1 MIELPDADRL
11 AALNDAE
18 LADFPRMALI
28 EREFDHPRI
37 DDVAAATRAALGD
50 VSNLESLPDG
60 AEVGITAGSRGIHDM
75 PDMLRAI
82 VDELDARGFDPVVFP
97 AMGSHGGATAAG
109 QREALASLGV
119 TEASMGCEIRS
130 SMDVTAVAEDSAGR
144 PVFAARDAMAA
155 DAVLLVNRV
164 KAHTDFSGRYESGL
178 CKMAVIGLGKQRGA
192 ESAHNVALPTSFRE
206 VIPER
211 AALLFEHAPVVGG
224 VALVENA
231 HDRAAHV
238 EGLDVEEIPD
248 REPELLARSKE
259 LLPTLPVDDLDLLV
273 LDAIGKDVSGTG
285 MDTNVVGRI
294 RMHGEPEI
302 DAPAITRIHVR
313 SITDASHGNGIGLGL
328 ADYAH
333 RRAVERLDLT
343 DTYVNVVTSGEP
355 GRANI
360 PLVVPTDELALL
372 LAVSTTGVSDPGE
385 LRVIRAP
392 NTLDL
397 GRMIVS
403 EPVLAEIGHREDVT
417 VRSEFDLTVED
428 GDLPEEPYG

>member
-1 MIELPDADRL
+1 MIEAPDADRL

-18 LADFPRMALI
+18 LSDFPRMALI
-28 EREFDHPRI
+28 ERGFDHPRI
-37 DDVAAATRAALGD
+37 DDVAAATRAALDD

-75 PDMLRAI
+75 PEMLRAI
-82 VDELDARGFDPVVFP
+82 VDEMDARGFEPFVFP

-144 PVFAARDAMAA
+144 PVFAAHDAVAA

-192 ESAHNVALPTSFRE
+192 ELAHNVALPTSFRE

-211 AALLFEHAPVVGG
+211 AALLFEHVPVVGG

-248 REPELLARSKE
+248 REPELLERSKE

-302 DAPAITRIHVR
+302 DTPAVTRIHVR

-328 ADYAH
+328 ADFAH

-343 DTYVNVVTSGEP
+343 DTYVNAVTSGEP
-355 GRANI
+355 GRANV
-360 PLVVPTDELALL
+360 PLVVPSDEIALM
-372 LAVSTTGVSDPGE
+372 LAVSTTGVADPDE
-385 LRVIRAP
+385 LRVIRVP

-397 GRMIVS
+397 GRMVVS
-403 EPVLAEIGHREDVT
+403 EPVLAEIEHREEISVL
-417 VRSEFDLTVED
+417 SEFDLTVEND
-428 GDLPEEPYG
+428 DLPEEPYG